1 MLVGHLL
8 CGIILGTLVTVASLV
23 VGFSLLGVLL
33 MLIIGTNV
41 GLGASVLGQ
50 SFSTRSEGHEQ
61 LVNGQT

>member
-8 CGIILGTLVTVASLV
+8 CGIIFGALVTVASLV

-33 MLIIGTNV
+33 TLIIGTNV
-41 GLGASVLGQ
+41 GLGASVLLRQ

-61 LVNGQT
+61 PVKV